1 MATTFTFSK
10 VFPML
15 QRTVASSCRWY
26 QSKLIRRPY
35 LVKCTTSASILGFAD
50 YLGQKL
56 RGKKE
61 WNKRQTFLMS
71 CYGGLCIAPF
81 CHNWY
86 RFLEHL
92 VPIPR
97 TATNGVKL
105 RLASKRML
113 LDQLFAAPIF
123 TAGFFVSRGVVAGE
137 DTTGIAEKMK
147 KDYWK
152 VLGAGAVVWPQAQL
166 VNFFFVPLHYRVL
179 YTNAVGLGWST
190 FTSVVASYDDND
202 GTVANMKN
210 ADAQRFAAFQR
221 SFSDLAMRQEKSNA
235 S

>member
-1 MATTFTFSK
+1 MASTFGFTK
-10 VFPML
+10 LFPTL
-15 QRTVASSCRWY
+15 QRAVARSCHWY

-35 LVKCTTSASILGFAD
+35 VVKGMTSAGILGFAD
-50 YLGQKL
+50 YLGQKI
-56 RGKKE
+56 RGHPV
-61 WNKRQTFLMS
+61 WDKRQTFLMS

-86 RFLEHL
+86 RFLERL

-97 TATNGVKL
+97 AATRGVKL
-105 RLASKRML
+105 RLAAKRML
-113 LDQLFAAPIF
+113 LDQLLAAPIF

-137 DTTGIAEKMK
+137 DLAGIEEKMK
-147 KDYWK
+147 KDYLK

-179 YTNAVGLGWST
+179 YTNMVGLGWST
-190 FTSVVASYDDND
+190 FTSVVASYDD
-202 GTVANMKN
+202 TANN
-210 ADAQRFAAFQR
+210 SLNLNSADVQRFAAMRPFP
-221 SFSDLAMRQEKSNA
+221 DLAMRQEQSSA